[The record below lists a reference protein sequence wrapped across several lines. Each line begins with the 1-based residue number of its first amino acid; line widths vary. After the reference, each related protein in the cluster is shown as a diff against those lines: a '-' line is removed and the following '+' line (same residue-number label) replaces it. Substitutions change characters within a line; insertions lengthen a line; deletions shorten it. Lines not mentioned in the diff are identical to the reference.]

1 VPELITAIEAYA
13 GWLYA
18 VLAILFAREL
28 FATLSA
34 LRARSHARFR
44 VELDAASSR
53 AVRGLVSLLLLTVI
67 AFGTN
72 LVATVIAPSLPAD
85 VRRRLGDEPLTVP
98 TVLAPL
104 ATATSTRVPSTA
116 TPEPVRIV
124 TPTVGVGGGV
134 EATVTTAAP

>member
-1 VPELITAIEAYA
+1 MPELILAIQDYA

-18 VLAILFAREL
+18 VIGVLFAREL
-28 FATLSA
+28 LATLVA
-34 LRARSHARFR
+34 LRARENARFR
-44 VELDAASSR
+44 VELDAASGR
-53 AVRGLVSLLLLTVI
+53 VVRGLVSMLLLTVI

-98 TVLAPL
+98 TVVAPL
-104 ATATSTRVPSTA
+104 ATDTPTRPPHTP

-124 TPTVGVGGGV
+124 TPTPEG
-134 EATVTTAAP
+134 AD